1 MSSEII
7 INRKTAIR
15 PPRHKDTKAGY
26 QPFTQQGTPTAHRD
40 KMVENSAFARSGNG
54 RKAEFQNE
62 PRSAPPWLD
71 VFALTI
77 STTGHGMNP
86 CAKQKGRPWLA
97 ALGFEC
103 FL

>member
-62 PRSAPPWLD
+62 PRSAP
-71 VFALTI
+71 T
-77 STTGHGMNP
+77 
-86 CAKQKGRPWLA
+86 
-97 ALGFEC
+97 
-103 FL
+103 